1 MREWKKSLNILDT
14 HRLHVCTALALKQR
28 PQSAMMHLCNG
39 PLYLLSLW
47 MSLLKPVFDHWVI
60 FVHFLEPQR
69 PYSSWCIHVYELNA
83 SEVSWSLAHGRN
95 GSKLRSPGTL
105 AHAKPG
111 TGRWHQDGSQT
122 QSWHWLDFS
131 KEKQGKRCTNVTNV
145 NVIFSA

>member
-14 HRLHVCTALALKQR
+14 HRLHVCTALALKQH
-28 PQSAMMHLCNG
+28 PQSAIMHLWNG
-39 PLYLLSLW
+39 PLHLLSLW
-47 MSLLKPVFDHWVI
+47 LCVLKPVFDHWVI
-60 FVHFLEPQR
+60 L
-69 PYSSWCIHVYELNA
+69 SISWNPNGHTHHGVFMHLNA
-83 SEVSWSLAHGRN
+83 SEVSWSLAHGRS

-111 TGRWHQDGSQT
+111 TGRWHQDGSRT

-131 KEKQGKRCTNVTNV
+131 KEKQGKRWTNVTNV